1 MATTT
6 RQPRKTTTRPAKQ
19 TDDYG
24 HLQPQAP
31 ELEAA
36 VLGAMMIEKDA
47 YPLVSEILKPES
59 FYEHRHQLLYKAIQT
74 LAIGQKPIDILTVA
88 QQLRS
93 TGELEEVG
101 GPVYISQLAGKVNSS
116 AHIEYHARIIAQKFL
131 ARELISFTSAIQTKA
146 FDETNDV
153 EDLMQEA
160 EGKLFSISQQ
170 NMKKDYTQINPVI
183 QEAYDLLKIAASRDS
198 GLSGL
203 STGFYELDKYT
214 SGWQNSDLIII
225 AARPAMGKTAFVLS
239 MAKNIAVNNREPV
252 AMFSLEMSNVQLVN
266 RLITNVCEISG
277 EKIKSGQLAP
287 YEWGQLDSNINA
299 LVDAPLYVDDT
310 PSLSIFELRT
320 KARRLVRE
328 HGVKL
333 IIIDYL
339 QLMNASGASFG
350 SRQEEVSTISRSL
363 KGLAKEL
370 NIPIIALSQLNRGV
384 ESREGIEGKRPQ
396 LSDLRESG
404 AIEQDADMV
413 CFIHRPEYY
422 KIFQDEKGNDLKG
435 VAEII
440 IAKHRNGAVGDV
452 RLRFVGQYARFQ
464 NLEDESLAPLPDTV
478 LSSKMNNRNRQADN
492 SDQYIGMPPV
502 PPPAAPNN
510 PFPMG
515 GVGEPMPF

>member
-1 MATTT
+1 
-6 RQPRKTTTRPAKQ
+6 
-19 TDDYG
+19 
-24 HLQPQAP
+24 
-31 ELEAA
+31 
-36 VLGAMMIEKDA
+36 
-47 YPLVSEILKPES
+47 
-59 FYEHRHQLLYKAIQT
+59 
-74 LAIGQKPIDILTVA
+74 
-88 QQLRS
+88 
-93 TGELEEVG
+93 
-101 GPVYISQLAGKVNSS
+101 
-116 AHIEYHARIIAQKFL
+116 
-131 ARELISFTSAIQTKA
+131 
-146 FDETNDV
+146 
-153 EDLMQEA
+153 
-160 EGKLFSISQQ
+160 
-170 NMKKDYTQINPVI
+170 
-183 QEAYDLLKIAASRDS
+183 
-198 GLSGL
+198 
-203 STGFYELDKYT
+203 
-214 SGWQNSDLIII
+214 
-225 AARPAMGKTAFVLS
+225 
-239 MAKNIAVNNREPV
+239 
-252 AMFSLEMSNVQLVN
+252 VQLVN
-266 RLITNVCEISG
+266 RLITNVCEIPG

-287 YEWGQLDSNINA
+287 YEWGQLDSNITA
-299 LVDAPLYVDDT
+299 LHDAPLYVDDT

-328 HGVKL
+328 HNVKL

-384 ESREGIEGKRPQ
+384 ESREGIDGKRPQ

-422 KIFQDEKGNDLKG
+422 KIYQDEKGNDLHG

-464 NLEDESLAPLPDTV
+464 NLEDESLAPLPDTAV
-478 LSSKMNNRNRQADN
+478 LGSKMNNRNRPSNN

-502 PPPAAPNN
+502 PPPPAVDN

-515 GVGEPMPF
+515 GVGNDPVPF